1 MRTRRII
8 WLLAVLLTA
17 LAVPS
22 TPGVRVVNFAEV
34 GASSQLVKAE
44 QQCDEAAVETARAR
58 QRFPADR
65 NIVLYSSR
73 DLRVSLWLSSYFRFQ
88 RPPPFTLSA

>member
-17 LAVPS
+17 FAVPS

-34 GASSQLVKAE
+34 GTSCNLAKGHR
-44 QQCDEAAVETARAR
+44 QCDEAAVETSLPRV
-58 QRFPADR
+58 FPADR

-73 DLRVSLWLSSYFRFQ
+73 ESRVSLWLCSYFRFQ

>member
-1 MRTRRII
+1 MRTRRIV

-17 LAVPS
+17 FAVPS

-34 GASSQLVKAE
+34 QRVETLYRKE
-44 QQCDEAAVETARAR
+44 QRAVEQPAPRV
-58 QRFPADR
+58 FPAGR
-65 NIVLYSSR
+65 NVVLYSSR
-73 DLRVSLWLSSYFRFQ
+73 EPRVSLWLSSYFRFQ

>member
-17 LAVPS
+17 FAVPS

-34 GASSQLVKAE
+34 YAACQVAKGE
-44 QQCDEAAVETARAR
+44 RQCDEAAVETSSPRV
-58 QRFPADR
+58 FPAAR
-65 NIVLYSSR
+65 NIALYSSR
-73 DLRVSLWLSSYFRFQ
+73 ESHVSLWLSSYFRFQ
-88 RPPPFTLSA
+88 RPPPFMLPA